1 MNEEPIKDIVVMDRN
16 TILEALQRTYTT
28 GQPGLLSTRQIAWME
43 QEGLIE
49 RLADY
54 SYRVTTKGEN
64 EWMKPYE
71 RDVVTYELD
80 ATEDWLR

>member
-1 MNEEPIKDIVVMDRN
+1 MKEESIKDTVVMDRR
-16 TILEALQRTYTT
+16 TILEALQRTYVT
-28 GQPGLLSTRQIAWME
+28 GQPGLLSTRQVAWME

-64 EWMKPYE
+64 EWLKPYE
-71 RDVVTYELD
+71 AANRVDGLD
-80 ATEDWLR
+80 ATEDWL